1 MALSKLEE
9 LNNLL
14 QLLQTM
20 KKNKLQL
27 TKQ

>member
-1 MALSKLEE
+1 MAVSKLEE